1 MRCWMKLVAVGLLAA
16 AVAGC
21 SKQESSP
28 PQTQSMPFA
37 APQQDLPAQ
46 IPPVSGESPTVVPDA
61 VKGRWKAVKLRVDDK
76 KSSSSKEYAVNLGA
90 GLSIPD
96 SQLVIKV
103 NEFLPDLKIEGNTFT
118 SASEE
123 LLNPAVHVQILE
135 EGKEV
140 FNGWL
145 FQLFPAVHPFQHERF
160 SIVLREAISAS

>member
-1 MRCWMKLVAVGLLAA
+1 MHWVKLVAAGLLVA

-21 SKQESSP
+21 SKKESPP
-28 PQTQSMPFA
+28 PQTPSMPFA

-76 KSSSSKEYAVNLGA
+76 KSSSSREYTVNLGEE
-90 GLSIPD
+90 LSIPD

-103 NEFLPDLKIEGNTFT
+103 KEFLPDLKIEGNTFT
-118 SASEE
+118 SASAE
-123 LLNPAVHVQILE
+123 LLNPSVQVQVLE

-160 SIVLREAISAS
+160 NIVLRDAVSAS